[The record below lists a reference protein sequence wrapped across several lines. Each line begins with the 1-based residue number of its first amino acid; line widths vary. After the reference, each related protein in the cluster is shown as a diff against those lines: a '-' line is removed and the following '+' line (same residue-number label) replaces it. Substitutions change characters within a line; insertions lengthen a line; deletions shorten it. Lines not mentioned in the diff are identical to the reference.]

1 MQALDRAMQPSAE
14 TGTTNARTVL
24 VIAHRLSTVRNAHN
38 IIVLDKGK
46 VGRLAQ
52 HSTAQRQKHTPGG
65 RASAAACRPMGL
77 LLTAGDVLLACMTCY
92 SYVSVAAST
101 GVTVACGN

>member
-1 MQALDRAMQPSAE
+1 MQALDRAMQPSPE

-52 HSTAQRQKHTPGG
+52 HSTAQHQTHAWRDSQ
-65 RASAAACRPMGL
+65 CRSPPSDGPPAFSRGCGPCLHDL
-77 LLTAGDVLLACMTCY
+77 LLMCVSRGINRSHGCMR
-92 SYVSVAAST
+92 
-101 GVTVACGN
+101 